1 MTGERK
7 ILLVAFPGHGLI
19 SPSLRFADRLLK
31 MGVSVTFC
39 TCNGLLPII
48 KETIPHGLTIAPFS
62 DGHDN
67 GVQPTDTLQ
76 QLISD
81 FAKSGSAA
89 VADLITSAAAKGQ
102 PFDHLVYTTIVPWV
116 ANVANAHNVTS
127 TLLWCQPATVF
138 NIYYYYFNEY
148 QELISSNKN
157 NPLVP
162 IKLPG
167 LPSFFLPSTRNDCE
181 FMLSLYKQH
190 IDVIK
195 TNSSILIN
203 SFDELENESIKAIEK
218 IKYIPIGPLIPSESL
233 EKEEDG
239 IINWLNTKPKKS
251 VVYVSFVRLSH
262 LSSDQ
267 AEEMAKG
274 LLESGRPFLWVIRDS
289 GEAAKLSNIDELK
302 KQGMIVDWCSQVAV
316 LNHDA
321 IGCFVTNCGWNST
334 VEALA
339 AGVPIVAYPQWTDQG
354 TNAKMIEDVWK
365 IGVRVKKGNVDE
377 VVEGKEIARCV
388 EMVIGDEAISSNAL
402 KWKELSSK
410 AVQKGG
416 SSSVNLEAFL
426 DDA

>member
-7 ILLVAFPGHGLI
+7 VCCTGHGLI

-39 TCNGLLPII
+39 TFSGLLQII
-48 KETIPHGLTIAPFS
+48 KETIPHGLTFATFS

-67 GVQPTDTLQ
+67 GLQPTDTLP

-81 FAKSGSAA
+81 FAKSGSVA
-89 VADLITSAAAKGQ
+89 VADLLTSAAATGQ
-102 PFDHLVYTTIVPWV
+102 PFDRVVYTTIVPWV
-116 ANVANAHNVTS
+116 ANVANAHNVKS

-138 NIYYYYFNEY
+138 NIYYYYFNGY

-167 LPSFFLPSTRNDCE
+167 LPLLTMADLP
-181 FMLSLYKQH
+181 
-190 IDVIK
+190 
-195 TNSSILIN
+195 

-233 EKEEDG
+233 EKDEDG
-239 IINWLNTKPKKS
+239 IMSWLNTKPKKS
-251 VVYVSFVRLSH
+251 VVYVSFVRVSRLAI
-262 LSSDQ
+262 DQ

-274 LLESGRPFLWVIRDS
+274 LLESGRPFLWVIRDNH
-289 GEAAKLSNIDELK
+289 EAAKLSKLDELK
-302 KQGMIVDWCSQVAV
+302 KQGMIVDWCSQVDV

-321 IGCFVTNCGWNST
+321 VGCFITNCGWNST
-334 VEALA
+334 MEALA
-339 AGVPIVAYPQWTDQG
+339 AGVPIVAYPQLMDQG

-365 IGVRVKKGNVDE
+365 IGVRVVSFKVFGE
-377 VVEGKEIARCV
+377 T
-388 EMVIGDEAISSNAL
+388 
-402 KWKELSSK
+402 
-410 AVQKGG
+410 Q
-416 SSSVNLEAFL
+416 
-426 DDA
+426 